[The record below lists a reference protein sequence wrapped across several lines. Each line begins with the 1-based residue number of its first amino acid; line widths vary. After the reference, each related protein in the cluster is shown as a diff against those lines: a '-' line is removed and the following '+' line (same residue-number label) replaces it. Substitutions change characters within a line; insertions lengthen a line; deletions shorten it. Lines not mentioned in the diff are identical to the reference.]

1 MIEFKN
7 VSKTYHLNKAPF
19 HALSEINLIIPDG
32 SIIGI
37 LGKSGAGKSTLLR
50 MINGL
55 ITPSQGEILVDS
67 RVINSLSTKEQ
78 RAMRHTM
85 GMVFQN
91 FNLFQTKTVYQNIE
105 IALQA
110 IESPKQKRREK
121 IEKVLEQ
128 VGLSAKIHSYPQ
140 QLSGGEKQRVG
151 IARALVTNPKYLLC
165 DEMTSALDPKTAK
178 EILDLL
184 QVIHQK
190 YHLTIIFITHQIEAV
205 MHLCHEVILM
215 EHGKITHRSSTLD
228 LFLHLDNPS
237 TATYLKPIVYDVPIE
252 HDHVYQL
259 IYVGAV
265 LQEESVLSHMIR
277 HYSVDVNIIHAKILL
292 IGKERLGYLYLQI
305 LGDNQDQA
313 ITYLKDQGIIVHAME
328 NTRLMESHNHAN

>member
-7 VSKTYHLNKAPF
+7 VSKIYNINKSPF
-19 HALSEINLIIPDG
+19 HALTDINLTIPDG
-32 SIIGI
+32 AIIGI

-50 MINGL
+50 MVNGL

-67 RVINSLSTKEQ
+67 RALHSLSEREQ
-78 RAMRHTM
+78 RFMRHTM

-105 IALQA
+105 IALKA
-110 IESPKQKRREK
+110 IATPKSERKAK
-121 IEKVLEQ
+121 IEAVLEQ
-128 VGLSAKIHSYPQ
+128 VGLSSKIHSYPQ

-151 IARALVTNPKYLLC
+151 IARALITNPKYLLC

-184 QVIHQK
+184 QIIHQQ
-190 YHLTIIFITHQIEAV
+190 YRLTIIFITHQIEAV
-205 MHLCHEVILM
+205 MHLCQEVILM
-215 EHGKITHRSSTLD
+215 EQGRVTHRSTTLD
-228 LFLHLDNPS
+228 LFLHLDNVATS
-237 TATYLKPIVYDVPIE
+237 TYLKPIVYDVPIE

-259 IYVGAV
+259 IYVGAI
-265 LQEESVLSHMIR
+265 LQEKSILSHMIR
-277 HYSVDVNIIHAKILL
+277 HFSVDVNIIHAKILL

-305 LGDNQDQA
+305 LGKNQNQA
-313 ITYLKDQGIIVHAME
+313 ISYLREQGIIVNSME
-328 NTRLMESHNHAN
+328 NTRLLENIDYAN